1 MASLRG
7 QLANGALLKLLTVD
21 TGGHFD
27 FVTGINDA
35 GDKQL
40 INRRC
45 LYSPVSVTPAIKAI
59 PGLVDTGHK

>member
-1 MASLRG
+1 M
-7 QLANGALLKLLTVD
+7 LKLLTVD

-27 FVTGINDA
+27 FVTGVNVV

-45 LYSPVSVTPAIKAI
+45 RYSPVSVTPVIKAI
-59 PGLVDTGHK
+59 PGIVDTGHK

>member
-1 MASLRG
+1 M
-7 QLANGALLKLLTVD
+7 LKLLTVD

-45 LYSPVSVTPAIKAI
+45 RYSPVSVTPAIKAI
-59 PGLVDTGHK
+59 PGIVDTGHE